1 MKHGDAGERRLCA
14 GLAPSGLRS
23 IAVVLLALSALAVLF
38 SSASAAASPP
48 DPSAVDRA
56 NLPGSSDVVLRL
68 EPGTPAEAV
77 TRMVPG
83 ARVVDRIPQ
92 INAYR
97 VRLPEQSDPSFRP
110 EGWSSEKLP
119 ENARG
124 LGRQKGVRSVETLHS
139 FRTSEPA
146 AGYYPAEAYY
156 PADADWW
163 VGVIGAPE
171 VWGRPEAVLAPI
183 VAVVDT
189 GFDVD
194 LLDFR
199 GRITGARNFT
209 NVGARTDVD
218 DVDHHGTRVAA
229 IIAAEGGNNF
239 GIAGVNW
246 QVRLMPLKAGSN
258 GALYSFDAAKAIVHA
273 ADSGARVI
281 NLSWGFHTSPSQVPE
296 VADALS
302 YARAAGALA
311 VAAAGNIDSAE
322 GELAQT
328 GVMYPASDPNALA
341 VGSVTRQLV
350 RSSFSCFG
358 PQIDLMA
365 PGGGDPLDDYIE
377 TLDAG
382 GFYRAA
388 RGTSF
393 STPMVSGAAS
403 LLLSARPGLT
413 PQQLTEIL
421 MSTAV
426 DLGLEGRDNEYGA
439 GLVDAGAAFEAA
451 LTVTP
456 EFSDVGPHTLYEEQ
470 ILELA
475 EGGIVQGFL
484 DGSFRPEEKV
494 MRQQFAKMVT
504 LTLGVHTPEI
514 DLLGDPTFADVGY
527 HGDPYPYDFVEEA
540 AEAGI
545 VIGYTDG
552 SFGPYNSVTRAQ
564 LITMVARAANLP
576 PAPADY
582 QPPFPVFDQVH
593 YPWARTATAAGLLE
607 GLAGVGDGYDF
618 YAPASRGEVCAL
630 LFNLLE

>member
-1 MKHGDAGERRLCA
+1 M
-14 GLAPSGLRS
+14 
-23 IAVVLLALSALAVLF
+23 
-38 SSASAAASPP
+38 
-48 DPSAVDRA
+48 
-56 NLPGSSDVVLRL
+56 
-68 EPGTPAEAV
+68 
-77 TRMVPG
+77 
-83 ARVVDRIPQ
+83 
-92 INAYR
+92 
-97 VRLPEQSDPSFRP
+97 
-110 EGWSSEKLP
+110 
-119 ENARG
+119 
-124 LGRQKGVRSVETLHS
+124 
-139 FRTSEPA
+139 
-146 AGYYPAEAYY
+146 
-156 PADADWW
+156 
-163 VGVIGAPE
+163 GVIGAPE

-209 NVGARTDVD
+209 NVGAPTDVG

-229 IIAAEGGNNF
+229 ILTAEGGNNF

-246 QVRLMPLKAGSN
+246 QARLMPLKAGTN
-258 GALYSFDAAKAIVHA
+258 GTLYSFDAAKAIVHA
-273 ADSGARVI
+273 ADNGAKII
-281 NLSWGFHTSPSQVPE
+281 NLSWGFHISPGQVPE

-322 GELAQT
+322 GEAAQT
-328 GVMYPASDPNALA
+328 AVMYPASDPNTLA
-341 VGSVTRQLV
+341 VGSVSRQLT

-358 PQIDLMA
+358 PQLDLMA
-365 PGGGDPLDDYIE
+365 PGGGDPLGDQDDYIE

-382 GFYRAA
+382 GLSRPA

-403 LLLSARPGLT
+403 LLLSARPGLS
-413 PQQLTEIL
+413 PSQLTELL

-426 DLGLEGRDNEYGA
+426 DLGHEGRDNEYGA
-439 GLVDAGAAFEAA
+439 GLVDADEAFEAA

-456 EFSDVGPHTLYEEQ
+456 KFSDVKPQTLYGEQ

-475 EGGIVQGFL
+475 RRGIVQGFL

-504 LTLGVHTPEI
+504 LTLGLHTPQIE
-514 DLLGDPTFADVGY
+514 LLGDPTFADVGY

-540 AEAGI
+540 AAAGI

-564 LITMVARAANLP
+564 LITMVARAAGLP
-576 PAPADY
+576 PAPIDY

-593 YPWARTATAAGLLE
+593 YPWARAAAAAGLLE
-607 GLAGVGDGYDF
+607 GLAGVGDAYEF

>member
-1 MKHGDAGERRLCA
+1 MKHRNAGERRLRA
-14 GLAPSGLRS
+14 GLAPWGLRHA
-23 IAVVLLALSALAVLF
+23 AVALLALSALAVLF
-38 SSASAAASPP
+38 FSASAAASPP
-48 DPSAVDRA
+48 DPSPVGRTTPL
-56 NLPGSSDVVLRL
+56 NSSDVVLRL
-68 EPGTPAEAV
+68 EPGTPPEAV
-77 TRMVPG
+77 IRTVPG
-83 ARVVDRIPQ
+83 ARVVDGIPQ

-97 VRLPEQSDPSFRP
+97 VRLPEQSEPSVRIQ
-110 EGWSSEKLP
+110 GRSSEELP
-119 ENARG
+119 ENARE
-124 LGRQKGVRSVETLHS
+124 LGGQKGVRSVETLHS
-139 FRTSEPA
+139 FRTSETA
-146 AGYYPAEAYY
+146 DSDY

-163 VGVIGAPE
+163 LQVIGAPE
-171 VWGRPEAVLAPI
+171 VWSRPEAVLAPI

-209 NVGARTDVD
+209 KVGAPTDVD

-229 IIAAEGGNNF
+229 ILAAEGGNNF

-246 QVRLMPLKAGSN
+246 QARLMPLKAGSN
-258 GALYSFDAAKAIVHA
+258 GILYSFDAAKAIVHA
-273 ADSGARVI
+273 ADNGAKII
-281 NLSWGFHTSPSQVPE
+281 NLSWGFHISPDQVPE
-296 VADALS
+296 VANALS
-302 YARAAGALA
+302 YARAAGALT
-311 VAAAGNIDSAE
+311 VAAAGNIVSAA
-322 GELAQT
+322 GEPAQT
-328 GVMYPASDPNALA
+328 AVMYPASDPNTLA

-358 PQIDLMA
+358 TQLNLVA
-365 PGGGDPLDDYIE
+365 PGGGDPLGGEDDYIE

-382 GFYRAA
+382 GLYSPA

-393 STPMVSGAAS
+393 SAPMVSGAAS
-403 LLLSARPGLT
+403 LLLSARPGLSPT
-413 PQQLTEIL
+413 QLTELL

-426 DLGLEGRDNEYGA
+426 DLGDEGRDNEYGA
-439 GLVDAGAAFEAA
+439 GLVDADEAFEAA

-456 EFSDVGPHTLYEEQ
+456 KFSDVRPYTLYEEQ

-475 EGGIVQGFL
+475 QRGIVQGFL

-504 LTLGVHTPEI
+504 LTLGLHTPQI

-540 AEAGI
+540 AAAGI

-564 LITMVARAANLP
+564 LITMVARAAGLA
-576 PAPADY
+576 PAPVDY
-582 QPPFPVFDQVH
+582 QPPFPEFDQVH
-593 YPWARTATAAGLLE
+593 YPWARAAAAAGLLE
-607 GLAGVGDGYDF
+607 GLAGVGDAYEF